1 MQPPHPGPII
11 PLLPFGNKQGAK
23 NKAAYYQPVVNRS
36 IVMNFIPYQL
46 VAWLLAA

>member
-11 PLLPFGNKQGAK
+11 PLLPVGNKQGAK
-23 NKAAYYQPVVNRS
+23 KAAYYQPVVNRS